1 MLNAAKNPAAP
12 DYRLC
17 NMTVTVFH
25 RQDETYSKQVFY
37 NAFLDFKKTQNTDK
51 TGQSEVN
58 SFLLVMPCE
67 KQTVFVGD
75 KVVLGE
81 WEDITSPGQWAAFI
95 PSKVQGLVVVRYVD
109 VKYCG
114 GRLTHIEAGG

>member
-1 MLNAAKNPAAP
+1 MLSITKIPAAP

-25 RQDETYSKQVFY
+25 RQDEAYSKQVFH

-58 SFLLVMPCE
+58 SFLLVIPCDS
-67 KQTVFVGD
+67 QTIFVGD
-75 KVVLGE
+75 KVVSGE
-81 WEDITSPGQWAAFI
+81 WEDITSPEQWAAFI
-95 PSKVQGLVVVRYVD
+95 PSKVQGLSVVRYVD
-109 VKYCG
+109 VKYYG
-114 GRLTHIEAGG
+114 GSITHIEAGG